1 MVRFSTRAVPEL
13 ILSLRE
19 RELTRVPIGR
29 LRTTIGR
36 DPGCDLVIDN
46 VGISRLHATI
56 EAVGDSFVL
65 RDCQSQNGITLNG
78 EPCREGRLVHG
89 DVIGLNKFLVKFSNE
104 TLEAPMNLEPAPESA
119 KESRPRDVRRTMHVD
134 PDTAQAL
141 VALAKKQIARQRAES
156 TGQPLP
162 PPAPSEAPPIVSKD
176 EEEEEPFSEPPGA
189 LKKSVAV
196 MVGVMLIG
204 GALIAALILI
214 IR

>member
-1 MVRFSTRAVPEL
+1 M
-13 ILSLRE
+13 SLRE

-29 LRTTIGR
+29 SRTTIGR

-156 TGQPLP
+156 TGQPVP
-162 PPAPSEAPPIVSKD
+162 PPAPSEAPPIISKD
-176 EEEEEPFSEPPGA
+176 VEEEEPFSEPPGA